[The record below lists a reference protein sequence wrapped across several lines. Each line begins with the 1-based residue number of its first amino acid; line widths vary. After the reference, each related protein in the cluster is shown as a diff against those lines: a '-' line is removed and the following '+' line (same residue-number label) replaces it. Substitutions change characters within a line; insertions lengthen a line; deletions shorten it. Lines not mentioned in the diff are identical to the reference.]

1 MSPIGRILIVVNL
14 LLAAAFLGWASQT
27 VKVSQDYKAQLESL
41 EASSQSEK
49 QDLESQLT
57 ATNAQLGEQRRAAE
71 SARAEAEKN
80 NALAQQLQSQLNDA
94 SAANGELRSELQGL
108 NSRLD
113 DLARSVDSATE
124 RAATAESDARDAIVA
139 KEDAEDAQREAE
151 LAQRDAE
158 DRVRSLESQVAALQS
173 KNDGLA
179 SDLTVANGRL
189 DAVAAMTGIDMTTVL
204 EVPALDR
211 DVIAVRLDLAPGFVS
226 INAGSQD
233 GVRRGMVF
241 QIYRGANYKG
251 EVRVESVTE
260 GACSAVVTTTVNGQ
274 SIARGDKATTAL

>member
-173 KNDGLA
+173 KSDGLA
-179 SDLTVANGRL
+179 GDLSVANDRL

>member
-179 SDLTVANGRL
+179 GDLTVANGRL